1 MNSHHAKV
9 DISLLMSRRI
19 MNIGIIGAG
28 YVGLVT
34 GVCFASK
41 GHHVKCVDVIPERID
56 QINKGIS
63 PIYEEGLELLL
74 KDALQKELLEATTD
88 FDYVVSSSDV
98 IFICVGTPSLPDG
111 SMDYRY
117 VEQAAKDIGRV
128 IKKQKK
134 CKVIIVK
141 STCIPGTTMN
151 HVRPII
157 EEESGEKMCEG
168 FGLGMNPEFLRE
180 GVAIND
186 FLYPDRVVIGVSD
199 DNTKD
204 IMMKC
209 YDGFLAPFV
218 VVDPTSAEMIK
229 YIANTFLAT
238 KISFFNEMANL
249 TEKFNADISEVT
261 DAVGMDHR
269 ISEKFM
275 RAGVGWGGSCFP
287 KDVRALLHA
296 SKEFG
301 ISSKLLQAALD
312 INDVQPFEAV
322 RLLKEE
328 LGSEKIKEKLIAVLG
343 LSFKPNTD
351 DMRSAPSIP
360 IVNHLLD
367 EGAYVRVTDPIAIEN
382 AQKIL
387 NHHNLEFVKDANQAL
402 TDADACILVT
412 EWSEYINLSFET
424 FIEKMKTPIIIDGR
438 RVFDYKKMREKGIIY
453 RGIGLGTLDTD

>member
-1 MNSHHAKV
+1 
-9 DISLLMSRRI
+9 

-28 YVGLVT
+28 YVGLVS
-34 GVCFASK
+34 GVCFASN
-41 GHHVKCVDVIPERID
+41 GHLVKCVDVIPERIE

-74 KDALQKELLEATTD
+74 KDTLSKELLEATID
-88 FDYVVSSSDV
+88 FDYVVKSSDV

-111 SMDYRY
+111 SMDYKY
-117 VEQAAKDIGRV
+117 VEKAAKDIGRV
-128 IKKQKK
+128 IKEQKK
-134 CKVIIVK
+134 YKVIIVK
-141 STCIPGTTMN
+141 STCIPGTTIN

-157 EEESGEKMCEG
+157 EEESGEKMGEG

-209 YDGFLAPFV
+209 YEGFLAPFV

-261 DAVGMDHR
+261 EAVGMDHR

-275 RAGVGWGGSCFP
+275 RAGIGWGGSCFP

-301 ISSKLLQAALD
+301 ISSKVLQAALD
-312 INDVQPFEAV
+312 MNDVQPFEAV

-328 LGSEKIKEKLIAVLG
+328 LGNEKIKGKTIAVLG
-343 LSFKPNTD
+343 LAFKPNTD

-360 IVNHLLD
+360 IVNHLLE
-367 EGAYVRVTDPIAIEN
+367 EGANVKATDPIAIEN

-387 NHHNLEFVKDANQAL
+387 NHHNLEFVKDASQAL
-402 TDADACILVT
+402 VDADACILVT
-412 EWSEYINLSFET
+412 EWSEYMNLPSET
-424 FIEKMKTPIIIDGR
+424 FNEKMKTPIIIDGR
-438 RVFDYKKMREKGIIY
+438 RVLDYKKLREKGIKY
-453 RGIGLGTLDTD
+453 RGIGLGL